1 MERYKLDIKKEDVKV
16 DAPTKAMVG
25 EKSIVVLEHN
35 GAIYA
40 MDSEC
45 THEGGPLE
53 DGYVDGDEL
62 ICSWHSGAF
71 CIMNGKANENTP
83 WASDTKSYK
92 IVEEGSDLFVEM

>member
-1 MERYKLDIKKEDVKV
+1 MERYRLGIKKDDIKKDVPV
-16 DAPTKAMVG
+16 KAMAG
-25 EKSIVVLEHN
+25 ERSIVVLEHN
-35 GAIYA
+35 GRIYA

-53 DGYVDGDEL
+53 DGYVDGDEF

-83 WASDTKSYK
+83 WVSDTHSYNV
-92 IVEEGSDLFVEM
+92 VEDGGELFIEA